1 MKRYNGKPR
10 GRVNMGGATHEKDRE
25 RLKRLGKNYN
35 SIDFLMTDQ
44 MNESNYSDRS
54 TPIGT
59 LEVGNVSID
68 LTWSE
73 CSKIMETLEAA
84 QQTHRQ
90 KIRLGLF

>member
-25 RLKRLGKNYN
+25 RLKKLGKNYN

-54 TPIGT
+54 IPIGT

-73 CSKIMETLEAA
+73 CSKIMETLETA

>member
-1 MKRYNGKPR
+1 
-10 GRVNMGGATHEKDRE
+10 MGGATHEKDRE

-54 TPIGT
+54 IPIGT

-73 CSKIMETLEAA
+73 CSKIMETLETA

>member
-10 GRVNMGGATHEKDRE
+10 GSVNMGGATHEKDRE

-54 TPIGT
+54 IPIGT

-73 CSKIMETLEAA
+73 CSKIMETLETA

>member
-1 MKRYNGKPR
+1 
-10 GRVNMGGATHEKDRE
+10 MGGATHEKDRE
-25 RLKRLGKNYN
+25 RLKKLGKNYN

-54 TPIGT
+54 IPIGT

-73 CSKIMETLEAA
+73 CSKIMETLETA
-84 QQTHRQ
+84 QLTHRQ

>member
-1 MKRYNGKPR
+1 
-10 GRVNMGGATHEKDRE
+10 MGGATHEKDRE
-25 RLKRLGKNYN
+25 RLKKLGKNYN

-54 TPIGT
+54 IPIGT

-68 LTWSE
+68 LTWAE
-73 CSKIMETLEAA
+73 CSKIMETLETA

>member
-1 MKRYNGKPR
+1 
-10 GRVNMGGATHEKDRE
+10 MGGATHEKDRE
-25 RLKRLGKNYN
+25 RLKKLGKNYN
-35 SIDFLMTDQ
+35 SIDFLMTDE

-54 TPIGT
+54 IPIGT

-73 CSKIMETLEAA
+73 CSKIMETLETA

>member
-10 GRVNMGGATHEKDRE
+10 GYVNHGGASTEKDRE
-25 RLKRLGKNYN
+25 RLRKLGKNYN
-35 SIDFLMTDQ
+35 SIDFAMTDK

-54 TPIGT
+54 IPIGT
-59 LEVGNVSID
+59 LEVGSVSID